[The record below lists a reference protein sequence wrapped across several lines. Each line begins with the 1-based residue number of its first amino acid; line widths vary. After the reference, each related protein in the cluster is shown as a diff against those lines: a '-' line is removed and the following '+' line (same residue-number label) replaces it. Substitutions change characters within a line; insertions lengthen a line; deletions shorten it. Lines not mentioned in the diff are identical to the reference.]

1 MSIDAA
7 YDWAVDTFMDPP
19 ECAGL
24 EELPDTYFWKNILYN
39 LNNDRLYEKLGL
51 LPVRGILFSG
61 DSGNGRH
68 TLANAL
74 VTDIWKREGITDPE
88 KVVYTRLRAEDFTA
102 ELSEKA
108 AQERI
113 DALFQAAS
121 HCLEAGE
128 TEFAFLVFDQI
139 EQYAHTQILQNRI
152 RDGLEEMEQEAF
164 FLICITEKEEDISAE
179 LKSALLCCRCNSP
192 GERARKEFL
201 EENLSWE
208 VPDWEYPDRDLY
220 RQVSIEFSGI
230 SFEEIAERTEGFSY
244 QNMQDFV
251 FFLKMELVQKNLDA
265 FTQAMTVIHLSKEL
279 VEAHL
284 EAVRPAAKASAGNV
298 IVQNA
303 VSAGAAQAER
313 GKGNRMKE
321 LSEKSVDDLTVE
333 EQVEILRT
341 V

>member
-1 MSIDAA
+1 M
-7 YDWAVDTFMDPP
+7 
-19 ECAGL
+19 
-24 EELPDTYFWKNILYN
+24 
-39 LNNDRLYEKLGL
+39 
-51 LPVRGILFSG
+51 
-61 DSGNGRH
+61 
-68 TLANAL
+68 
-74 VTDIWKREGITDPE
+74 
-88 KVVYTRLRAEDFTA
+88 
-102 ELSEKA
+102 
-108 AQERI
+108 
-113 DALFQAAS
+113 
-121 HCLEAGE
+121 
-128 TEFAFLVFDQI
+128 
-139 EQYAHTQILQNRI
+139 
-152 RDGLEEMEQEAF
+152 
-164 FLICITEKEEDISAE
+164 
-179 LKSALLCCRCNSP
+179 
-192 GERARKEFL
+192 
-201 EENLSWE
+201 
-208 VPDWEYPDRDLY
+208 PDWEYPDRDLY

-303 VSAGAAQAER
+303 VSARGTQAER
-313 GKGNRMKE
+313 EKGNRMKE